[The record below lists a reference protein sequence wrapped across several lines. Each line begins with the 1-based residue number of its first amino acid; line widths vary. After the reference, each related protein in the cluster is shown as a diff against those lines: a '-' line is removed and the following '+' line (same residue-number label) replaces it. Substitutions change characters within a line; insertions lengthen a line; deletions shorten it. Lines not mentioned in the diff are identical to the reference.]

1 LGLYQRSD
9 SRFWWM
15 SYTMNG
21 EQHQESTKTAIKEL
35 AIKIIKQRESEIVLG
50 LFKVGWAGERMTFD
64 QLSAEFERSHFAGLA
79 ENTVKGHRAYL
90 RHLKAFFGESRL
102 SRITVEM
109 VEEYRSQRRA
119 QPTKNN
125 PNRTIKGATVNREL
139 ECLKCVLDL
148 AVMRKYIPENP
159 AAAVKHFN
167 ELRDRP
173 IRRMLTVE
181 EELRILEAAPP
192 HLRVAMILLSQT
204 GGRTYSEGF
213 SLRWD
218 QVDFENK
225 LIRLDNDVKTPGSAE
240 PVPLSEYAC
249 EVLQA
254 WNKAQAC
261 KSPFVFPSPHLPDQP
276 ISTVKTAWKATLRR
290 AGVPHFPIYN
300 LRHVFCTRLSGVA
313 ADAVVQRAMRHT
325 SPETKRRYQ
334 LGMTEQVRQAVEKSN
349 EKAYGRKKVLRF
361 YDVRPDA
368 KKEGAK
374 AVCN

>member
-1 LGLYQRSD
+1 
-9 SRFWWM
+9 
-15 SYTMNG
+15 MNG

-64 QLSAEFERSHFAGLA
+64 QLSAEFERSHFASLA

-102 SRITVEM
+102 NRITVEM

-148 AVMRKYIPENP
+148 AIMRKYIPENP
-159 AAAVKHFN
+159 AAAVQHFN

-192 HLRVAMILLSQT
+192 IF
-204 GGRTYSEGF
+204 G
-213 SLRWD
+213 W
-218 QVDFENK
+218 
-225 LIRLDNDVKTPGSAE
+225 P
-240 PVPLSEYAC
+240 
-249 EVLQA
+249 
-254 WNKAQAC
+254 
-261 KSPFVFPSPHLPDQP
+261 
-276 ISTVKTAWKATLRR
+276 
-290 AGVPHFPIYN
+290 
-300 LRHVFCTRLSGVA
+300 
-313 ADAVVQRAMRHT
+313 
-325 SPETKRRYQ
+325 
-334 LGMTEQVRQAVEKSN
+334 
-349 EKAYGRKKVLRF
+349 
-361 YDVRPDA
+361 
-368 KKEGAK
+368 
-374 AVCN
+374 